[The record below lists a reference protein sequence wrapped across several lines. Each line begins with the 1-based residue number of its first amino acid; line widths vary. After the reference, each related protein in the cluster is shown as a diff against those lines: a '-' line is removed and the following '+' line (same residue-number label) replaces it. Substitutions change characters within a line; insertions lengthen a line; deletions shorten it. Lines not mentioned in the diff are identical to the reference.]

1 MRFIQ
6 FIFVCIV
13 FWSGNYAAQNVNA
26 ALAANLQHT
35 IDSFQTTYN
44 LKGISASVYVPNEG
58 IWKGVSGV
66 SHPGV
71 PITPETGF
79 AIASNTKLFT
89 GVLLLKLAE
98 DGQLSLDDSL
108 HEHLPTLNNVDP
120 NITVRQLLN
129 HTSGLSDVNIP
140 GYGDSMLADPYRVF
154 QPEEII
160 AWVPPPLAAP
170 GTGWSYCNTNYLLAG
185 LVAESVTGQS
195 FSQLLRNNILNPL
208 SMDSTY
214 LAVYE
219 NTTVVPAHPWQGGM
233 DFSSTPRI
241 SINSAAWSAGA
252 MYSTS
257 SEMVHWYRALM
268 GGEVI
273 NQNALQ
279 EMTTFVGSG
288 SYGVGIAEATILG
301 RTIWQHGGTIWGGY
315 NSSMMYDPATGAVI
329 CVLINQLPA
338 QAFQVA
344 IGLLAD
350 LINNQVGLPDHQES
364 TEPNIYPNPTKHSIE
379 IPYQHLKE
387 TSYEIANSVGFVYI
401 KGILEPGQTQI
412 SLEHLAKG
420 VYYVTLKKHH
430 KNEVYKVIKQ

>member
-1 MRFIQ
+1 MKPIKIIVLLFVFSQ
-6 FIFVCIV
+6 LKIF
-13 FWSGNYAAQNVNA
+13 AQTFDPNLSA
-26 ALAANLQHT
+26 DLQHT
-35 IDSFQTTYN
+35 IDSFQSAYN
-44 LKGISASVYVPNEG
+44 LKGISASVFVPNEG
-58 IWKGVSGV
+58 IWKGVTGV

-79 AIASNTKLFT
+79 AIASNSKLFT

-98 DGQLSLDDSL
+98 NGHLSLDDSL
-108 HEHLPTLNNVDP
+108 HEHLPPFNNVDP

-154 QPEEII
+154 QPAEII
-160 AWVPPPLAAP
+160 GWVPPPLTAP
-170 GTGWSYCNTNYLLAG
+170 GGGWSYCNTNYLLAG

-195 FSQLLRNNILNPL
+195 FSQLLRDNLLNPL
-208 SMDSTY
+208 NMDSTY

-219 NTTVVPAHPWQGGM
+219 NSTVVPAHPWQGGM

-268 GGEVI
+268 GGQVI
-273 NQNALQ
+273 NQNSLQ

-288 SYGVGIAEATILG
+288 SYGVGIAEATIAG

-315 NSSMMYDPATGAVI
+315 NSSMMYDPTSGAVI

-344 IGLLAD
+344 AQLLSELVEQGLGFQGTSQDEVPL
-350 LINNQVGLPDHQES
+350 L
-364 TEPNIYPNPTKHSIE
+364 YPNPTSDLVRLNVKGHDQGTFQVSDGHGQLLLSGKVTE
-379 IPYQHLKE
+379 PHLE
-387 TSYEIANSVGFVYI
+387 
-401 KGILEPGQTQI
+401 L
-412 SLEHLAKG
+412 SLAPFPKG
-420 VYYVTLKKHH
+420 VYVLTVQLEKETKHWRILK
-430 KNEVYKVIKQ
+430 Q

>member
-1 MRFIQ
+1 MRFIR
-6 FIFVCIV
+6 FISYCLV
-13 FWSGNYAAQNVNA
+13 FWSGDYAAQNVNA
-26 ALAANLQHT
+26 ALAADLQHT
-35 IDSFQTTYN
+35 IDSFQTTFN

-58 IWKGVSGV
+58 IWKGVTGV

-71 PITPETGF
+71 PISPETGF

-273 NQNALQ
+273 NQNSLQ
-279 EMTTFVGSG
+279 EMTSFVGSG
-288 SYGVGIAEATILG
+288 SYGIGIAEATILG

-315 NSSMMYDPATGAVI
+315 NSSMMYDPASGAII

-350 LINNQVGLPDHQES
+350 LVDQGLGFHEIPMDNES
-364 TEPNIYPNPTKHSIE
+364 YPYPNPTKNSIDISFNNLE
-379 IPYQHLKE
+379 DTP
-387 TSYEIANSVGFVYI
+387 YEIANSEGI
-401 KGILEPGQTQI
+401 IHMKGILEPGKTQI
-412 SLEHLAKG
+412 SLEHLSKG
-420 VYYVTLKKHH
+420 VYYLTLKQNH
-430 KNEVYKVIKQ
+430 KNDVYKVIKQ

>member
-1 MRFIQ
+1 MRFIR
-6 FIFVCIV
+6 IISVWLV
-13 FWSGNYAAQNVNA
+13 FWSGNYAAQNFNA
-26 ALAANLQHT
+26 ALAADLQHT
-35 IDSFQTTYN
+35 IDSFQTSYN
-44 LKGISASVYVPNEG
+44 LKGISASVFVPNEG

-66 SHPGV
+66 SHAGV

-98 DGQLSLDDSL
+98 GGLLSLDDSL
-108 HEHLPTLNNVDP
+108 HEHLPTFNNVDP

-129 HTSGLSDVNIP
+129 HTSGLSDINIP

-185 LVAESVTGQS
+185 LVAESVTGQT
-195 FSQLLRNNILNPL
+195 FSQLLRNDILNPL

-233 DFSSTPRI
+233 DFSSTPRV

-273 NQNALQ
+273 NLNSLQ

-288 SYGVGIAEATILG
+288 SYGIGIAEATILG
-301 RTIWQHGGTIWGGY
+301 RIIWQHGGTIWGGY
-315 NSSMMYDPATGAVI
+315 NSSVMYDPASGAII

-344 IGLLAD
+344 VGLLAD
-350 LINNQVGLPDHQES
+350 LVDQGLGFHEIPINEEHLL
-364 TEPNIYPNPTKHSIE
+364 YPNPTMHSFDISIKHSE
-379 IPYQHLKE
+379 ELP
-387 TSYEIANSVGFVYI
+387 YEIANCEGIVYI
-401 KGILEPGQTQI
+401 KGILDPGQTQI
-412 SLEHLAKG
+412 SLEHLSKG
-420 VYYVTLKKHH
+420 VYYLSLKQNN